1 MNKMIL
7 TESDIL
13 VKKLNHIICRVNVLA
28 NTLLNEGYRDKT
40 CLDLHSCI
48 YDLDHLLNALITR
61 IKMMLKDEVV
71 RVLINIQSGSLVQ
84 MLGSHTILNFLFT
97 KIPYLN
103 QTGVLQDFRD
113 IFHKYSVLLE
123 KLKRG

>member
-13 VKKLNHIICRVNVLA
+13 VKKLNHIIYRVNIIA

-61 IKMMLKDEVV
+61 IKIMLKDEIV

-84 MLGSHTILNFLFT
+84 MLGSRTILNFLFT
-97 KIPYLN
+97 KIPYFN

-113 IFHKYSVLLE
+113 VFHKYSVLLE